1 MKGGSWD
8 TSPSPPKA
16 PLGQLKRS
24 APVGCG
30 GILGL
35 HPWMARQNPAA
46 PLEFSDVTHGAGPVA
61 GNCRAAP
68 PLLTGEAETPDR

>member
-1 MKGGSWD
+1 MD
-8 TSPSPPKA
+8 APPKI
-16 PLGQLKRS
+16 L
-24 APVGCG
+24 PV
-30 GILGL
+30 
-35 HPWMARQNPAA
+35 PFV